1 MLRTIDS
8 VSYGSRFRKYSPVW
22 KCGFAVALLLLA
34 YVTHPWVQAILWG
47 WLVVWT
53 VGYAAV
59 PWKLYAVLSGSVFLF
74 YLVSLPP
81 LLLELGSPGDHGIVL
96 LVRDT
101 WSVYMTPEHIQ
112 RALQLGV
119 RIGACTAC
127 FMFLILTTPFADLL
141 GVMAR
146 MKLPAIVTELMLIM
160 YRFLFFLSD
169 TASGLMRSRRLRG
182 GKGGARAMIGDASAM
197 AGQLFMKTMV
207 RYRGL
212 EQGLAVRGYDG
223 TLPLHLTATE
233 RMPARYRMEGWA
245 GVVILAVL
253 ELWCVLSLVP

>member
-8 VSYGSRFRKYSPVW
+8 VSYGSRFRRYSPVW

-53 VGYAAV
+53 IGYAAV
-59 PWKLYAVLSGSVFLF
+59 PWKLYTVLNGSIFLF

-81 LLLELGSPGDHGIVL
+81 LLLELGSTGEQGIVL
-96 LVRDT
+96 LARDT

-119 RIGACTAC
+119 RIGACTSC
-127 FMFLILTTPFADLL
+127 LMFLILTTPFTDLL

-182 GKGGARAMIGDASAM
+182 GGGGARAMIGDVSAM
-197 AGQLFMKTMV
+197 AGQLFIKTMV

-223 TLPLHLTATE
+223 TLPLHLAAME
-233 RMPARYRMEGWA
+233 PMPARYRMEGWA

-253 ELWCVLSLVP
+253 ELWYVLSLVP